1 MMIFISLGLI
11 FAFGVMTSIAQEK
24 QIRDF
29 LKTKVDPSA
38 AKAENIDMMSCGVGN
53 VNVIVATD
61 DLTVMSMEGKGINLD
76 NYGNKTFDN
85 TTYQYGALFK
95 IDKGNW
101 SGSMVC
107 KYMDPSGDIWVVD
120 ITQVGME
127 RDWKFIYGTGKY
139 KGIAGGGKAVPITKG
154 KPISPGT
161 TQSCFKITGTYELKK

>member
-1 MMIFISLGLI
+1 MDTKKVNNIILGFITIFVFVVFIP
-11 FAFGVMTSIAQEK
+11 VAQ
-24 QIRDF
+24 
-29 LKTKVDPSA
+29 
-38 AKAENIDMMSCGVGN
+38 AENIDMMSCGVGN
-53 VNVIVATD
+53 VNVIVASE
-61 DLTVMSMEGKGINLD
+61 DLTIMAMEGKGINLD

-85 TTYQYGALFK
+85 TTYHYGALFK

-139 KGIAGGGKAVPITKG
+139 KGITGGGKAVPNTKG

-161 TQSCFKITGTYELKK
+161 TQGCFKITGTYELKK